1 MFEIKMLAG
10 LVHLEAPLLGLE
22 VALFSLCL
30 YEVFVSVYLSPL
42 LLMNLIR
49 LGISFFCQS
58 YWIRA
63 YPNDLIKGSY
73 FQTQA
78 LLRY

>member
-1 MFEIKMLAG
+1 MLEIKILAG
-10 LVHLEAPLLGLE
+10 LVYLGAPLLGLE
-22 VALFSLCL
+22 MAILSLCL
-30 YEVFVSVYLSPL
+30 YEVFVSVTLSL
-42 LLMNLIR
+42 LLSMNFVR
-49 LGISFFCQS
+49 LGISFSCQS

-78 LLRY
+78 HC

>member
-1 MFEIKMLAG
+1 MFEIKIPAG
-10 LVHLEAPLLGLE
+10 LVYLEAPLLGLE
-22 VALFSLCL
+22 MAIFSLCL
-30 YEVFVSVYLSPL
+30 YEAFVPVSLSL

-49 LGISFFCQS
+49 LGISFSRQS

-78 LLRY
+78 HC

>member
-1 MFEIKMLAG
+1 MFEIKIRVG
-10 LVHLEAPLLGLE
+10 LVYLEAPLLGLE
-22 VALFSLCL
+22 MAIFSLCL
-30 YEVFVSVYLSPL
+30 YEVFVSVSLSRL
-42 LLMNLIR
+42 LIMNLIR
-49 LGISFFCQS
+49 LGISFSCQS

-78 LLRY
+78 HC

>member
-30 YEVFVSVYLSPL
+30 YEVFVSVSLSPL

-49 LGISFFCQS
+49 LGISFFANHTGLGPTPMTS
-58 YWIRA
+58 
-63 YPNDLIKGSY
+63 LKGPI
-73 FQTQA
+73 FKH
-78 LLRY
+78 RHC

>member
-1 MFEIKMLAG
+1 MFEIKIRVG
-10 LVHLEAPLLGLE
+10 LVYIEAPLLGLE
-22 VALFSLCL
+22 MAIFSLCL
-30 YEVFVSVYLSPL
+30 YEVFVSVSLSRL
-42 LLMNLIR
+42 LIMNLIR
-49 LGISFFCQS
+49 LGISFSCQS

-78 LLRY
+78 HC